1 MTLALVAAF
10 LYTVAALAAVVG
22 AIAAVR
28 YPFTCRALERHSA
41 SPRPD
46 FKTDEVACKDWN
58 TTHWALD
65 KVRLRTG
72 LTGICTYAVGMVAL
86 ILLQSILKSADPS
99 SAPMVII
106 LVLTAAL
113 LTVGITSVFHNGR
126 LSEIDMKRRF
136 PSMS

>member
-1 MTLALVAAF
+1 MLLTF

-46 FKTDEVACKDWN
+46 FKTDEVASKSWN
-58 TTHWALD
+58 TTRWALD
-65 KVRLRTG
+65 KARLRTG

-86 ILLQSILKSADPS
+86 IPLQSILKSAESPS
-99 SAPMVII
+99 SVPMVIM

-126 LSEIDMKRRF
+126 LSDIDMKRRF

>member
-1 MTLALVAAF
+1 MLLTF

-28 YPFTCRALERHSA
+28 YPFTCQALERHSA

-46 FKTDEVACKDWN
+46 FKTDEVACKEWN
-58 TTHWALD
+58 KTRWALD

-72 LTGICTYAVGMVAL
+72 LTSICTYAVGMVAL
-86 ILLQSILKSADPS
+86 IPLQSILKSAESPS
-99 SAPMVII
+99 SVPMVIM

-126 LSEIDMKRRF
+126 QSDIDMKRRF